1 MVQII
6 TDSTC
11 DLSRERLDEIGA
23 VCVPLTVHFGD
34 QTFIDGKNLTAQEF
48 YQHLRTHDEIPTTA
62 QPTPH
67 SFEQAF
73 QEALDKG
80 NEVLCI
86 LIGGK
91 LSGTVQ
97 SAHIAKTSLESD
109 KIWIVDT
116 NNVCSSLGLLVE
128 IAAKRA
134 KGGVTA
140 EELFHEMTELSS
152 RAKVYCAME
161 TLNYIKKG
169 GRLSGTAAII
179 GTMLNLHPI
188 VTTVD
193 GLIINVAKAKGKKRM
208 FSKMKELVMAEGV
221 DEAYPIMFGQA
232 EAGENIAKLKECFA
246 EDFDI
251 SNCFDSFIGPV
262 VGTYAGPGAVAVG
275 IICKKK

>member
-11 DLSRERLDEIGA
+11 DLPRKRLDEIGA
-23 VCVPLTVHFGD
+23 VCVPLTVHFGEE
-34 QTFIDGKNLTAQEF
+34 TFIDGENLTAEEF
-48 YQHLRTHDEIPTTA
+48 YDHLRSQHEIPTTA

-73 QEALDKG
+73 QAALDKG
-80 NEVLCI
+80 DEVVCI
-86 LIGGK
+86 LISGK

-97 SAHIAKTSLESD
+97 SANIAKATLESD

-116 NNVCSSLGLLVE
+116 NNTCSSLGLLVE

-134 KGGVTA
+134 KEGATG
-140 EELFHEMTELSS
+140 EELFHEMTELSG

-161 TLNYIKKG
+161 TLKYLKKG
-169 GRLSGTAAII
+169 GRLSGTAAIV

-188 VTTVD
+188 VTTED
-193 GLIINVAKAKGKKRM
+193 GLVINVAKAKGKKKM
-208 FSKMKELVMAEGV
+208 FSKMKELVLADGV
-221 DEAYPIMFGQA
+221 DETYPIMFCQGDA
-232 EAGENIAKLKECFA
+232 EENIAKLKECFA

-251 SNCFDSFIGPV
+251 SNCLDGFIGPV
-262 VGTYAGPGAVAVG
+262 VGTYAGPGAVGVG
-275 IICKKK
+275 IITKK